1 MLTALNFSFFATSL
15 LENRNYICH
24 FQERMKL
31 KNRYFITVKNGNALG
46 KEVNISF

>member
-1 MLTALNFSFFATSL
+1 MLTALNFSFFVIFL

-31 KNRYFITVKNGNALG
+31 KNRYFITGKNGNALG
-46 KEVNISF
+46 KEVNIYF